1 MLGPAEW
8 LGSYQGDSVQK
19 FLQIIE
25 DGCKLKENISAL
37 KRPALEKWMDALG
50 SETVGGD
57 SRQELS
63 V

>member
-1 MLGPAEW
+1 M
-8 LGSYQGDSVQK
+8 QK
-19 FLQIIE
+19 FLQIVE
-25 DGCKLKENISAL
+25 EGRKLKENMSAL
-37 KRPALEKWMDALG
+37 KKLDLEKWTDTLG